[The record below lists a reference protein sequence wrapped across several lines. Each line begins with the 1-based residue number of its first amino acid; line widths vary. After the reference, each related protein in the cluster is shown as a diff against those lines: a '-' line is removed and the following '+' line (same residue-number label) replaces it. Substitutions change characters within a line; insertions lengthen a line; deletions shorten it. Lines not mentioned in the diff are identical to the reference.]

1 MTSVMVVFPSLGR
14 HCPLA
19 NNQFIL
25 LGDKG
30 TYMCEQLA
38 KGCYLTAEQPG
49 GELVTCWVTSPMSRV
64 AGWVLYW
71 LIHHQVTR
79 GKWQKWRWWIIFI

>member
-49 GELVTCWVTSPMSRV
+49 GELVTC
-64 AGWVLYW
+64 
-71 LIHHQVTR
+71 
-79 GKWQKWRWWIIFI
+79 